1 AVANGVVAGVVVL
14 LAWICLAWVAAFA
27 GYYFETFER
36 GAWSVVEQLAPTNR
50 LSASNDR
57 AQRGWRGRFN
67 AWSSRVPEL
76 PMIVACFAAELALL
90 PRLTAA
96 LAIATSAVLVA
107 TPFVI
112 RGRRASNTMQALPD
126 YFGAL
131 V

>member
-14 LAWICLAWVAAFA
+14 LAWVCLAWVAAFA

-50 LSASNDR
+50 LSASNDQR
-57 AQRGWRGRFN
+57 AQRGWRGRFD

-90 PRLTAA
+90 PRLTAV
-96 LAIATSAVLVA
+96 LAMAASIVIVA
-107 TPFVI
+107 TPFVV
-112 RGRRASNTMQALPD
+112 RRRRSAVTMP
-126 YFGAL
+126 